1 MEENTFLKRSFDMK
15 RILLSITV
23 LLFSLSSI
31 TITASAQYTP
41 SAVKKALNSI
51 VAIEIDDAKGKTISR
66 GLGFF
71 VSRNQVIT
79 HLSNLKGFILTP
91 KDAKIYVKLVGK
103 RTRYFVSGVSAP
115 NKTDNLALLNVSIP
129 GVKPLSISK
138 VQHNGTVYTIG
149 DPSKPELVKG
159 TVKGNSKNGNYI
171 RVSNQISQKNRGG
184 PLLNSKGEVVG
195 ISMLLSELSSKFVY
209 DDGNVFISI
218 EKGGSNMSINV
229 TKSNSTIVVSNKNS
243 KINIDDSSFAV
254 SSNILKK
261 LFANSNSDSVNS
273 HRLKDITD
281 QRRLDSNRIEK
292 TFDVNSGGRLT
303 IDTQI
308 GNIDVQTAAQDIVKV
323 IVTKES
329 RNGLDVS
336 QEALDDFKVTFDHKD
351 SDLSI
356 KGEFERGRN
365 HWRMQLNNLKIRFQ
379 VTVPQQYNVD
389 LNTPSGD
396 ISIDGITGKLQA
408 RTSAGDVSV
417 KNVVGTV
424 NAQTSAGDLRL
435 DKVKGPILGRS
446 SAGDITLA
454 NCQGKVEAR
463 TSAGDIRAET
473 STQPQHEWNLRTS
486 AGDIVFTLIS
496 NLAAEIDAQT
506 SAGSISTDF
515 QVRGT
520 VIKKKRLS
528 GTIKG
533 GGKLLKLRTS
543 AGDIRLKSR

>member
-1 MEENTFLKRSFDMK
+1 MK

-41 SAVKKALNSI
+41 STVKKALNSI

-138 VQHNGTVYTIG
+138 VQHNGTVYTIS

-261 LFANSNSDSVNS
+261 LLANSNSDSVNS

>member
-1 MEENTFLKRSFDMK
+1 M
-15 RILLSITV
+15 
-23 LLFSLSSI
+23 
-31 TITASAQYTP
+31 
-41 SAVKKALNSI
+41 
-51 VAIEIDDAKGKTISR
+51 
-66 GLGFF
+66 
-71 VSRNQVIT
+71 
-79 HLSNLKGFILTP
+79 
-91 KDAKIYVKLVGK
+91 
-103 RTRYFVSGVSAP
+103 
-115 NKTDNLALLNVSIP
+115 
-129 GVKPLSISK
+129 
-138 VQHNGTVYTIG
+138 
-149 DPSKPELVKG
+149 
-159 TVKGNSKNGNYI
+159 
-171 RVSNQISQKNRGG
+171 
-184 PLLNSKGEVVG
+184 
-195 ISMLLSELSSKFVY
+195 
-209 DDGNVFISI
+209 
-218 EKGGSNMSINV
+218 
-229 TKSNSTIVVSNKNS
+229 
-243 KINIDDSSFAV
+243 
-254 SSNILKK
+254 
-261 LFANSNSDSVNS
+261 
-273 HRLKDITD
+273 
-281 QRRLDSNRIEK
+281 
-292 TFDVNSGGRLT
+292 
-303 IDTQI
+303 
-308 GNIDVQTAAQDIVKV
+308 QTAAQDIVKV

-486 AGDIVFTLIS
+486 AGDIVFTLTS